1 MSSPG
6 PQLLFVCRHSGWT
19 SAAAACMETVL
30 TAGVFEQHP
39 VLVLLDE
46 AVAQLLPDQRGEAI
60 GMKTIAH
67 QLPALE
73 LYGIQTVY
81 VDEAALNAR
90 GLSDAELT
98 IPVQRLQP
106 GQLAS
111 LVAAARTTLVF

>member
-1 MSSPG
+1 MNSSA
-6 PQLLFVCRHSGWT
+6 PQLLFICRQSGWT
-19 SAAAACMETVL
+19 SSAAACLETAL

-39 VLVLLDE
+39 ALVLLGD
-46 AVAQLLPDQRGEAI
+46 AVTQLLPDQSGETI
-60 GMKTIAH
+60 GMKTLAH

-81 VDEAALNAR
+81 VDAAALTMR
-90 GLSDAELT
+90 GLGDAELT

-106 GQLAS
+106 GQLAD